1 MTSRSRED
9 MDFIEESRRR
19 AKLASGEVTSED
31 EVLYSTAEE
40 YNRIPW
46 WKRYITWSAFFFI
59 CALLSSGATLA
70 LFMALEKV
78 YSVDTIKYIL
88 ESGGLVYAKETKDY
102 FLLSIYDYKWAII
115 LGLFALFLMLSIL
128 MLLLEL
134 RRIKKIDEKNMLLQ
148 ESDSVE
154 DSKSDSLSDE
164 EEQYMDSFNTVD
176 EVENEFPAED
186 TDIEKFL
193 NDQKNRNGQ

>member
-1 MTSRSRED
+1 
-9 MDFIEESRRR
+9 
-19 AKLASGEVTSED
+19 
-31 EVLYSTAEE
+31 
-40 YNRIPW
+40 
-46 WKRYITWSAFFFI
+46 
-59 CALLSSGATLA
+59 
-70 LFMALEKV
+70 
-78 YSVDTIKYIL
+78 
-88 ESGGLVYAKETKDY
+88 
-102 FLLSIYDYKWAII
+102 
-115 LGLFALFLMLSIL
+115 MLSIL